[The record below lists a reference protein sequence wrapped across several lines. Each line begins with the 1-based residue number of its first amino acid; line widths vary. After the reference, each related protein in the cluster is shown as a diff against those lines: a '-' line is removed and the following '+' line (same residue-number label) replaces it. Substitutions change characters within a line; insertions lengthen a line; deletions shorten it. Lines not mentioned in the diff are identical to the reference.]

1 MGKLMRKTMK
11 GKLWKQRLV
20 VNIVLFF
27 ISLQYKNTAFAKKTI
42 EDASSA
48 LESAVG
54 PTGLPQ
60 NEIATYIGSVAQWL
74 FGILGL
80 LFFVLTLYAGITWFL
95 ARGEEEK
102 ITKSRQTLIAAVIG
116 LIITVSGYA
125 IASFITNAINFG

>member
-1 MGKLMRKTMK
+1 MSKKLYSLKDTS
-11 GKLWKQRLV
+11 
-20 VNIVLFF
+20 IYSF
-27 ISLQYKNTAFAKKTI
+27 ICLIFAGFLLSGGTVHAKKTI
-42 EDASSA
+42 EDAGAA

-54 PTGLPQ
+54 PTGLPK
-60 NEIATYIGSVAQWL
+60 NEIATYIGSVAQWI

-102 ITKSRQTLIAAVIG
+102 IAKSRQTLIAAIIG

-125 IASFITNAINFG
+125 IAAFVTNAINFG

>member
-1 MGKLMRKTMK
+1 MWVYSKIKT
-11 GKLWKQRLV
+11 LFLSIPLAV
-20 VNIVLFF
+20 AASLLFF
-27 ISLQYKNTAFAKKTI
+27 NKVHAKKTI
-42 EDASSA
+42 EDAGAA

-54 PTGLPQ
+54 PTGLPK

-102 ITKSRQTLIAAVIG
+102 IAKSRQTLIAAIIG
-116 LIITVSGYA
+116 LIITVSAYA
-125 IASFITNAINFG
+125 IAAFITNAINFG

>member
-1 MGKLMRKTMK
+1 MIEAVKRKYKILTLILPLLVPGK
-11 GKLWKQRLV
+11 
-20 VNIVLFF
+20 I
-27 ISLQYKNTAFAKKTI
+27 YAKKTI

-60 NEIATYIGSVAQWL
+60 NEISTYIGSVAQWL